1 MIPSPENHSLTIF
14 LSRIL
19 HDFLSEKMC
28 IPCIP
33 QKYLKL
39 NKVSHGVWKLVKVS
53 FNITSEASYVHVL
66 SGQKLIKKKPNI
78 WSILWGF
85 DEIFL
90 GDFPTMCVSC
100 NSCQKVSSPS
110 RLSLDLWGWRVQN
123 VVI

>member
-1 MIPSPENHSLTIF
+1 MHSLHTAEVFKVKQSI
-14 LSRIL
+14 SR
-19 HDFLSEKMC
+19 C
-28 IPCIP
+28 
-33 QKYLKL
+33 LKISKSL
-39 NKVSHGVWKLVKVS
+39 IQH
-53 FNITSEASYVHVL
+53 YVHVW

-110 RLSLDLWGWRVQN
+110 RLSLDL
-123 VVI
+123 